1 METFNDVKIWFNN
14 IDWKLPEHLQDITPE
29 HLLIGS
35 GIVLIIMYLIFLGRS
50 ARFKLGMAYLSYRFK
65 EFQVFIDALTSKKSK
80 SSAKSGKEDFI
91 FKDEDPSSNLD
102 DGLKAKDILDS
113 LLESKFE
120 YYMYKEILPLYLGNQ
135 RKAPITNEKF
145 KELKNTFYQDIKLSL
160 SPVLVRRLN
169 YIFTPSGIG
178 VYIHSKFAT
187 MFNKTDSK
195 FVDKNNVLEKDN
207 FFMNGGVP
215 Q

>member
-14 IDWKLPEHLQDITPE
+14 IDWKLPEHLQDITAE

-35 GIVLIIMYLIFLGRS
+35 GIVLIVMYLIFLGRS

-65 EFQVFIDALTSKKSK
+65 EFQGFIDALTSKKGKGVSK
-80 SSAKSGKEDFI
+80 DKEDFI
-91 FKDEDPSSNLD
+91 FKDEDPNSNLD
-102 DGLKAKDILDS
+102 EGLKAKDILDS

-160 SPVLVRRLN
+160 SPVLIRRLN